1 MKVIFLEDVASVARA
16 GEIKEVAEG
25 YARNYLIPRKL
36 AMLATP
42 RAVSEAKAAL
52 ERKALERVQTEEEL
66 KELAAQLDGK
76 EFTVTA
82 KTGGKDKLY
91 GSVTGADIA
100 AEIKRAAGLD
110 VDKRKVDVEG
120 PIRQV
125 GSYEVAIKL
134 AADIIPIIK
143 VTVKEEPKE

>member
-1 MKVIFLEDVASVARA
+1 MKVIFIEDVASVAKA
-16 GEIKEVAEG
+16 GDIKEVAEG

-42 RAVSEAKAAL
+42 RAVAEAKAAL
-52 ERKALERVQTEEEL
+52 DRKAAERVQTEEEL
-66 KELAAQLDGK
+66 RQLAGELDGK
-76 EFTVTA
+76 EYTVTA

-91 GSVTGADIA
+91 GSITGGDIV
-100 AEIKRAAGLD
+100 AEIKRASGLE
-110 VDKRKVDVEG
+110 VDRRKVDIES

-143 VTVKEEPKE
+143 VTVKEAPKE

>member
-1 MKVIFLEDVASVARA
+1 MKVIFLEDVASVGRA
-16 GEIKEVAEG
+16 GDIKEVAEG

-42 RAVSEAKAAL
+42 RAVSDAKAAI
-52 ERKALERVQTEEEL
+52 ERKAAEREQTVEEL
-66 KELAAQLDGK
+66 RELAAQLDGK
-76 EFTVTA
+76 EFPVAA
-82 KTGGKDKLY
+82 KTGGKEKLY

-100 AEIKRAAGLD
+100 ASIKRTAGLD
-110 VDKRKVDVEG
+110 VDRRKIDLEG

-125 GSYEVAIKL
+125 GTYEVAIKL

>member
-1 MKVIFLEDVASVARA
+1 MKVIFIEDVASVARA

-52 ERKALERVQTEEEL
+52 ERKAAERVQTEEEL
-66 KELAAQLDGK
+66 RELSSQLEGK

-91 GSVTGADIA
+91 GSITGGDIA
-100 AEIKRAAGLD
+100 AEIKRSAGLD
-110 VDKRKVDVEG
+110 VDKRKVDLEG